1 MNIRDAALSD
11 ASLIARISRQ
21 TFLETFAV
29 HNTEA
34 DMQKFM
40 TEQFS
45 EALLEAEVGVA
56 GNIFLLASV
65 GDEVAGYV
73 FLKDR
78 NATGTDLPHAIEISR
93 IYVLEKFIGQGL
105 GKALLLAAFETA
117 RNLQKSAV
125 WLGVWEHNTR
135 AISFYESF
143 GFRKF
148 SEHDFILG
156 DDVQRDWLMKRD
168 L

>member
-1 MNIRDAALSD
+1 M
-11 ASLIARISRQ
+11 IARISRQ
-21 TFLETFAV
+21 TFFETFAV

-73 FLKDR
+73 FLKER
-78 NATGTDLPHAIEISR
+78 NADETDLPQAIEISR
-93 IYVLEKFIGQGL
+93 IYVLEKFIGQGI
-105 GKALLLAAFETA
+105 GKALLLAAIDKA
-117 RNLQKSAV
+117 RSLQKDAI
-125 WLGVWEHNTR
+125 WLGVWEHNSR
-135 AISFYESF
+135 AINFYQSF
-143 GFRKF
+143 GFVKF

-156 DDVQRDWLMKRD
+156 DDVQRDWLMK
-168 L
+168 LGLWNT